1 MPQVPREQWGSRA
14 GFVLAAVGSAVGLGN
29 MWRFSY
35 LTAENGGAAFLILYV
50 VMVAII
56 GLPILLAE
64 LAVGR
69 GARLS
74 PVGALAHYGGPRWKP
89 LGVLFVVT
97 GFVILA
103 YYAVISGWV
112 IRYAGT
118 ALLQGFPAN
127 AGEVFGE
134 ISTGPG
140 AVLFQVVFMAVT
152 IAIVMGGVRRGIER
166 TALILMPVLFLTV
179 AGLAIYATT
188 LEGAAEGYRFY
199 LSTDFREILSL
210 QVLSHAAGQAFF
222 SLSLGMGAMLTFAS
236 YLSREDDLPRESLVI
251 AGSDFLVAFVAGLMT
266 FPIIFALGLSALVSE
281 STVGALFI
289 GLPEAFATMGPTGRV
304 VGFLFFGTLLVGA
317 LTSALSLL
325 EVVVATAMDSLGWT
339 RRMATLA
346 MGAAI
351 TLVGIPAAF
360 SLDVLSLMDQLA
372 GTVLIIVGALFISL
386 FVGWRMPD
394 PVAEVRRG
402 TRGVEWFG
410 LWRFFLRWV
419 APAFLLLVA
428 VYSLGG
434 VWQEIRSIL
443 GI

>member
-1 MPQVPREQWGSRA
+1 MLNAPREQWGSRA
-14 GFVLAAVGSAVGLGN
+14 GFILAAVGSAVGLGN

-35 LTAENGGAAFLILYV
+35 LTAENGGAAFLVLYI
-50 VMVAII
+50 VMVAVV

-64 LAVGR
+64 FTVGR

-74 PVGALAHYGGPRWKP
+74 PVGALAHFGGPRWKS
-89 LGVLFVVT
+89 LGILFVVT

-118 ALLQGFPAN
+118 ALLQGFSAD
-127 AGEVFGE
+127 AGAVFGE
-134 ISTGPG
+134 ISTGRD
-140 AVLFQVVFMAVT
+140 ALLFQVIFMAVT

-166 TALILMPVLFLTV
+166 TALVLMPVLFLTV
-179 AGLAIYATT
+179 AGLAIYAAT
-188 LEGAAEGYRFY
+188 LDGAGEGYRFY
-199 LSTDFREILSL
+199 LSTNFSEILSL

-236 YLSREDDLPRESLVI
+236 YLGRDDDLPRESLVI

-289 GLPEAFATMGPTGRV
+289 GLPEAFATMGGTGRV
-304 VGFLFFGTLLVGA
+304 VGFLFFATLLVGA

-339 RRMATLA
+339 RRTATLA

-351 TLVGIPAAF
+351 TLVGVPAAF
-360 SLDVLSLMDQLA
+360 SLDVLGLMDQIA

-386 FVGWRMPD
+386 FVGWRMPA
-394 PVAEVRRG
+394 PVEEVTKG
-402 TRGVEWFG
+402 TRGVQWFG

-428 VYSLGG
+428 VYSLGEA
-434 VWQEIRSIL
+434 WQEIRNVF
-443 GI
+443 GF